1 LWIYLALIITSFIA
15 AFISGSAGF
24 GGALLLLP
32 VVTTCVGVEVAV
44 PVLTLAQLIGNLSRM
59 AFGFRQIAWKSV
71 GLFCMTA
78 LPLAAL
84 GAFGF
89 SVLPKNIVTRC
100 IGVSLIVL
108 VLAKVIKKLGFKNGK
123 KAMLIGGAVAG
134 LLSGL
139 AGSGGPIGAAAF
151 LTLGLPP
158 VAYIA
163 SEATTATAMHIL
175 KTVIYSKLVGLDS
188 SALLTGLA
196 MGVAMIA
203 GTFAANRIVKK
214 IEKGNFQNYVAVLLC
229 IVGAYML
236 IFGG

>member
-1 LWIYLALIITSFIA
+1 MIYAILILASFIA
-15 AFISGSAGF
+15 AFVSGAAGF

-32 VVTTCVGVEVAV
+32 VVTTFVGAEVAV
-44 PVLTLAQLIGNLSRM
+44 PVLTIAQLIGNLSRM
-59 AFGFRQIAWKSV
+59 FWGIKQIDWKSV
-71 GLFCMTA
+71 GLFSITA

-89 SVLPKNIVTRC
+89 SVLPKDIVTRC
-100 IGVSLIVL
+100 IGGVLIIL
-108 VLAKVIKKLGFKNGK
+108 VLFKALKKIEFKNGK
-123 KAMLIGGAVAG
+123 RAMLIGGAATG

-139 AGSGGPIGAAAF
+139 VGSGGPIGAAAF

-175 KTVIYSKLVGLDS
+175 KTVIYSKLIGLNLS
-188 SALLTGLA
+188 SLLTGLA
-196 MGVAMIA
+196 MGAAMVA
-203 GTFAANRIVKK
+203 GTFAANRIIRKM
-214 IEKGNFQNYVAVLLC
+214 EKAKFQKYVAILLC

-236 IFGG
+236 IFGE

>member
-1 LWIYLALIITSFIA
+1 MIYAILILASFIA
-15 AFISGSAGF
+15 AFVSGAAGF

-32 VVTTCVGVEVAV
+32 VVTACVGAEVAV
-44 PVLTLAQLIGNLSRM
+44 PVLTIAQLIGNLSRM
-59 AFGFRQIAWKSV
+59 FLGMKQIDWKSV
-71 GLFCMTA
+71 GLFSITA

-89 SVLPKNIVTRC
+89 SVLPKDIVTRC
-100 IGVSLIVL
+100 IGGVLIIL
-108 VLAKVIKKLGFKNGK
+108 VLFKALKKIEFKNGK
-123 KAMLIGGAVAG
+123 RAMLIGGAATG

-139 AGSGGPIGAAAF
+139 VGSGGPIGAAAF

-175 KTVIYSKLVGLDS
+175 KTIIYSKLIGLDLS
-188 SALLTGLA
+188 SLLTGLA
-196 MGVAMIA
+196 MGAAMVV
-203 GTFAANRIVKK
+203 GTFAANRIIRKK
-214 IEKGNFQNYVAVLLC
+214 EKAKFQKYVSVLLC

-236 IFGG
+236 ILGE

>member
-1 LWIYLALIITSFIA
+1 MWMYSVLILTSFIA
-15 AFISGSAGF
+15 AFISGAVGF

-32 VVTTCVGVEVAV
+32 IVTACVGAEVAV
-44 PVLTLAQLIGNLSRM
+44 PVLTIAQLIGNLSRM
-59 AFGFRQIAWKSV
+59 AFGIKQIEWKSV
-71 GLFCMTA
+71 GLFCVTA

-89 SVLPKNIVTRC
+89 SVLPKDIVTRC
-100 IGVSLIVL
+100 IGGVLIIL
-108 VLAKVIKKLGFKNGK
+108 VLFKTIKKIEFKNGK
-123 KAMLIGGAVAG
+123 KAMLVGGAVTG

-163 SEATTATAMHIL
+163 SEAATATAMHIL
-175 KTVIYSKLVGLDS
+175 KTAIYNKMVGLDTA
-188 SALLTGLA
+188 ALLTGFA
-196 MGVAMIA
+196 MGVAMVV
-203 GTFAANRIVKK
+203 GTFTANRIIKK
-214 IEKGNFQNYVAVLLC
+214 MEKAKFQKYVAVLLC
-229 IVGAYML
+229 TVGTYML